1 VTATFAVTFEFET
14 TPPLT
19 TRGTVSAS
27 QMPTCLARA
36 ARQAMQAHPGQSWRS
51 LVVVL
56 ERVSAEPQTLSEEI
70 PA

>member
-1 VTATFAVTFEFET
+1 MTATFAVTFEFET

-27 QMPTCLARA
+27 QMPTCVARA
-36 ARQAMQAHPGQSWRS
+36 ARKAMQEHPGQSWRS

-56 ERVSAEPQTLSEEI
+56 ERVSDGGLTVSEEI